1 MGWTNTEKN
10 AGTGEWEETT
20 YSLHFSRPPW
30 PGEEQATLNYI
41 IYFTVVETGW
51 WKQHHAHKEAS
62 KFISILHM
70 LCSVAH
76 THVGR
81 KVYIIWWTYLDIFTF
96 KVGDQS
102 MITVLPFLFVDNLSV
117 LEKSYII
124 SFSCDSSNK
133 LKIILMV
140 TCKCAK
146 YNLKNNTGQ
155 NK

>member
-1 MGWTNTEKN
+1 
-10 AGTGEWEETT
+10 
-20 YSLHFSRPPW
+20 
-30 PGEEQATLNYI
+30 
-41 IYFTVVETGW
+41 
-51 WKQHHAHKEAS
+51 
-62 KFISILHM
+62 
-70 LCSVAH
+70 
-76 THVGR
+76 
-81 KVYIIWWTYLDIFTF
+81 
-96 KVGDQS
+96 

-117 LEKSYII
+117 LEKSYVI